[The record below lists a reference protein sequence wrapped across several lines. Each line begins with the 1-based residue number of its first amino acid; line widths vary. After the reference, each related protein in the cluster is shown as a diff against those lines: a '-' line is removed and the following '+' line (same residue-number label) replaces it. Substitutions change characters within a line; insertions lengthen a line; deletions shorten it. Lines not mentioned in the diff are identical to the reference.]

1 MTMKSAAF
9 AASALAM
16 MLIGSAS
23 ANAQTGSSNPPVLP
37 PNVVFNGPNALFT
50 SMDTNKDGAVSKQ
63 EYLDYYGKRFDA
75 MDKNKDG
82 KITADEMPTKN
93 KGKPNIL
100 FNEIDANKD
109 GVVTK
114 QEYLDYYAKKF
125 DAADKNKDGKITTD
139 ELQKKTN

>member
-1 MTMKSAAF
+1 MTSPKPNRLLAA
-9 AASALAM
+9 AITAVMLAGIGGASAQM
-16 MLIGSAS
+16 NYGP
-23 ANAQTGSSNPPVLP
+23 PPVLP
-37 PNVVFNGPNALFT
+37 PNQLFN

-63 EYLDYYGKRFDA
+63 EYLDSHAKKFDA

-82 KITADEMPTKN
+82 KITADELPTKN
-93 KGKPNIL
+93 KGKPNTL
-100 FNEIDANKD
+100 FNEMDVNKD

-125 DAADKNKDGKITTD
+125 DAADKNKDGKLTTD